1 MTVEPNFAKCSSV
14 RDTLDKLLMRFFFL
28 GFRKKEPITLT
39 RSQPEVD
46 GDDDG
51 DDDDDVEQERRH
63 RLHLDVIFNPAKKK
77 RIRTLKERKSF

>member
-51 DDDDDVEQERRH
+51 DDDDDNKNRNN
-63 RLHLDVIFNPAKKK
+63 FSAAKE
-77 RIRTLKERKSF
+77 TTTATTT

>member
-1 MTVEPNFAKCSSV
+1 M
-14 RDTLDKLLMRFFFL
+14 
-28 GFRKKEPITLT
+28 T

-77 RIRTLKERKSF
+77 IIRTLKERKSF